1 MNGIASPLTGKI
13 GQKQI
18 HVRVFAGT
26 ILIDAKQEI
35 PLPQHIQ
42 NILRYS
48 DVGSGPLPQLLGK
61 SFKRLSHRH
70 EYISAAGLKE
80 NRGDRQQ
87 HSGNKE
93 TRAGIH
99 ARASFPRV
107 FRSNTRCRG
116 KSMASD
122 TTKMSHPEKA

>member
-1 MNGIASPLTGKI
+1 MDGIACALTGEI
-13 GQKQI
+13 GQKQVHI
-18 HVRVFAGT
+18 RVSAGT

-35 PLPQHIQ
+35 SLPQHIQ

-70 EYISAAGLKE
+70 EFISAAGLKE

-93 TRAGIH
+93 TRARVQV
-99 ARASFPRV
+99 RASSPGSLRAIDDAKQ
-107 FRSNTRCRG
+107 RAWLAIRHIL
-116 KSMASD
+116 ASRR
-122 TTKMSHPEKA
+122 